1 MPYPSRR
8 HLLQATALGTAHW
21 ALCPLNAGSLS
32 AGGLALGT
40 FRFDATPPV
49 GHPCCGGWISPVKT
63 VEDPL
68 DGLGLVLL
76 GAGKPVVLCAV
87 DWTGILNS
95 NHLAWRTALAQA
107 AGTTPERVLLHCVHQ
122 HDAPF
127 ACLDTQ
133 KLLAAHKGIPGTLWP
148 DFNQTT
154 LEKAQK
160 ALAQAVK
167 NAEPVTRIAKG
178 SAEVEQVASNRRVDR
193 DPAGKI
199 KTMRGSACKDDRLR
213 ALPVGLIDPHLKTI
227 AFYSGDKRLAC
238 IHTYAT
244 HPMSHYGKGNVS
256 SDFAGLARKRVETTD
271 KDRECLHLYLTG
283 CAGNVAAGKYNDGS
297 PEARTELTF
306 RLANAMTNS
315 LSGLDTAKTT
325 TLDFRTVEIRPK
337 ANTGLAA
344 DTLRQKIAD
353 EKLALA
359 GRSRPGFELAWLERV
374 ARGQPL
380 VLAALHL
387 GDLTLLSLPG
397 ECFVEYQLRAQTM
410 APKRFVAT
418 AAYGDGGP
426 WYIPTREEYPAG
438 GYEVSVA
445 FSDPGVDPLFTDA
458 FTRLLA

>member
-1 MPYPSRR
+1 
-8 HLLQATALGTAHW
+8 
-21 ALCPLNAGSLS
+21 
-32 AGGLALGT
+32 
-40 FRFDATPPV
+40 
-49 GHPCCGGWISPVKT
+49 
-63 VEDPL
+63 
-68 DGLGLVLL
+68 
-76 GAGKPVVLCAV
+76 
-87 DWTGILNS
+87 
-95 NHLAWRTALAQA
+95 
-107 AGTTPERVLLHCVHQ
+107 
-122 HDAPF
+122 
-127 ACLDTQ
+127 
-133 KLLAAHKGIPGTLWP
+133 
-148 DFNQTT
+148 
-154 LEKAQK
+154 
-160 ALAQAVK
+160 
-167 NAEPVTRIAKG
+167 
-178 SAEVEQVASNRRVDR
+178 
-193 DPAGKI
+193 
-199 KTMRGSACKDDRLR
+199 MRGSACKDDRLR

-297 PEARTELTF
+297 PEARTELTY

-337 ANTGLAA
+337 ANTALAA

>member
-1 MPYPSRR
+1 
-8 HLLQATALGTAHW
+8 
-21 ALCPLNAGSLS
+21 
-32 AGGLALGT
+32 
-40 FRFDATPPV
+40 
-49 GHPCCGGWISPVKT
+49 
-63 VEDPL
+63 
-68 DGLGLVLL
+68 
-76 GAGKPVVLCAV
+76 
-87 DWTGILNS
+87 
-95 NHLAWRTALAQA
+95 LAQA

-148 DFNQTT
+148 DFNQAT

-297 PEARTELTF
+297 PEARTELTY